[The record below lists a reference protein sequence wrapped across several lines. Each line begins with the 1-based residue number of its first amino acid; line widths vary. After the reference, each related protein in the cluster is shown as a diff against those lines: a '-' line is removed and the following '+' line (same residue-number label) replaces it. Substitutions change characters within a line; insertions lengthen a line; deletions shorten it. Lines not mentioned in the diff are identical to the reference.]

1 MWCLNTESVLS
12 LIMYS
17 RISVVRGI
25 HTGLVDIEFLR
36 TLGLR

>member
-1 MWCLNTESVLS
+1 
-12 LIMYS
+12 MYS
-17 RISVVRGI
+17 WISVVRGI